1 MEESR
6 QELKVSMNWVGAM
19 SRTERLA
26 IEEREPHDAEPVA
39 PTLRR
44 AHLKRNRL
52 RVQEVVG
59 VQEEQI
65 LALCYC
71 DAGITRRCKT
81 GVFLMHVTDSFSIP
95 CTDLGGLIIGAIVYH
110 DNVDGRVGLRRT
122 LSTACGKYFP
132 WR

>member
-1 MEESR
+1 MQSR
-6 QELKVSMNWVGAM
+6 SLLPSG
-19 SRTERLA
+19 
-26 IEEREPHDAEPVA
+26 
-39 PTLRR
+39 R

-110 DNVDGRVGLRRT
+110 DNVDGRVGSAPERCRPLVANT
-122 LSTACGKYFP
+122 SLGDNKG
-132 WR
+132 